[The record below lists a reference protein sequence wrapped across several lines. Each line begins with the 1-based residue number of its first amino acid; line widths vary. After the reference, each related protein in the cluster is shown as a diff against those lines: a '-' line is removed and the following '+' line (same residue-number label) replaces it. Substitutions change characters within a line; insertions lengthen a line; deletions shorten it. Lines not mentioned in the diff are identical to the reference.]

1 MLFATDWML
10 QNWKL
15 SVASTTFETWG
26 ILGKQGIPESLS
38 SVLTCSIQTF
48 PLRSY
53 KTPILSE
60 SPSWCLVLYN
70 TQTTCSV
77 SRNHFALWGQVSSPP
92 VVSSKSPVSLK
103 NFANLSTF
111 KTPEVLCAASV
122 FRPTTYFPRNKEVRS
137 HSQLPDQFNKGRK

>member
-38 SVLTCSIQTF
+38 SVLTCSIHTF

-53 KTPILSE
+53 KTPALSE

-70 TQTTCSV
+70 AQTTCSV
-77 SRNHFALWGQVSSPP
+77 SRNYFALWGQVSSPP
-92 VVSSKSPVSLK
+92 VVSSISPVSLK
-103 NFANLSTF
+103 IFANLSTF
-111 KTPEVLCAASV
+111 KKPEVLHVTSA
-122 FRPTTYFPRNKEVRS
+122 FWPTTYFPRNKEVLS
-137 HSQLPDQFNKGRK
+137 HCQLPDQFNKGKK